1 MGKATLLSQNKY
13 EIEEGMTIALSD
25 SVQNFDAIFL
35 QFWVTIYGGASR
47 KFCNIDTQM
56 PDDVGSAN
64 RYIESSVYYSN
75 DYNAAVG
82 ICYPNKTS
90 LTIKEKSLKGY
101 EKIYLGKVY
110 GFNWQ

>member
-56 PDDVGSAN
+56 TLEVLIATLKVPSIIAM
-64 RYIESSVYYSN
+64 ITMLQLASV
-75 DYNAAVG
+75 
-82 ICYPNKTS
+82 IPTRP
-90 LTIKEKSLKGY
+90 L
-101 EKIYLGKVY
+101 
-110 GFNWQ
+110 